1 MNGMYGDQIG
11 KKFETDGR
19 ARRYPGNT
27 VIADV
32 RPGCG
37 AYDVMTRL
45 RQMAIDAGFARSMIL
60 LPEDSYHM
68 TVIRG
73 LNDQVR
79 TDAFWPAALA
89 KNAPMTTADDYVSA
103 AVASVEMPGPIR
115 MKFRGVRVNSED
127 FRVLLSPA
135 DEEQMQIIRRFRDAV
150 AEAIGLKL
158 PGHDEYTCHITLAYT
173 LTVPEGEEAEKLA
186 ELVRE
191 MEDYISHQSVF
202 ETTPPYMAYYDDML
216 AFSAS
221 RIQRS

>member
-1 MNGMYGDQIG
+1 MYGEQIG
-11 KKFETDGR
+11 KKFEMDGS

-37 AYDVMTRL
+37 AYDVMTKL
-45 RQMAIDAGFARSMIL
+45 RQMTIDAGFAESMIL

-68 TVIRG
+68 TVLRG
-73 LNDQVR
+73 VNDLVR
-79 TDAFWPAALA
+79 ADAFWPEALP
-89 KNAPMTTADDYVSA
+89 KDAPMDAVDDYVSA
-103 AVASVEMPGPIR
+103 AVTSVEMPGPIR
-115 MKFRGVRVNSED
+115 MKFRGARVNGED

-135 DEEQMQIIRRFRDAV
+135 DDAQQAVLRAFRDKA
-150 AEAIGLKL
+150 AEAIGLRL
-158 PGHDEYTCHITLAYT
+158 PGHDEYTYHITLAYT
-173 LTVPEGEEAEKLA
+173 RLIPEGAEADRLRA
-186 ELVRE
+186 LVQD
-191 MEDYISHQSVF
+191 MERYIENQPAF

>member
-1 MNGMYGDQIG
+1 MYGDQIG
-11 KKFETDGR
+11 KKFEKNGS

-32 RPGCG
+32 QPGCG
-37 AYDVMTRL
+37 AYDVMTHL
-45 RQMAIDAGFARSMIL
+45 RQMAIDAGFAGSMIL

-79 TDAFWPAALA
+79 TDAFWPGALA
-89 KNAPMTTADDYVSA
+89 KDAPMTAVDDHVSA
-103 AVASVEMPGPIR
+103 AVASVPMPGPIR
-115 MKFRGVRVNSED
+115 MKFRGVRVSSED

-135 DEEQMQIIRRFRDAV
+135 DDEQMQIIRRFRDA
-150 AEAIGLKL
+150 AADAIGLRL

-173 LTVPEGEEAEKLA
+173 LTVPEGEEAQRLQKLIG
-186 ELVRE
+186 R
-191 MEDYISHQSVF
+191 MEDYIGGQPVF

-216 AFSAS
+216 AFSAG

>member
-1 MNGMYGDQIG
+1 MYGEQIG
-11 KKFETDGR
+11 KKFETDGG

-32 RPGCG
+32 RPGCS
-37 AYDVMTRL
+37 AYDVMMHL
-45 RQMAIDAGFARSMIL
+45 RQMALDAGFADGMIL

-68 TVIRG
+68 TVLRG

-79 TDAFWPAALA
+79 TDAFWPAALDRA
-89 KNAPMTTADDYVSA
+89 ASMDAVDDYVSA
-103 AVASVEMPGPIR
+103 AVASVSMPGPIR
-115 MKFRGVRVNSED
+115 MKFRGVRVNAED

-135 DEEQMQIIRRFRDAV
+135 DEEQQKILRTFRDEA
-150 AEAIGLKL
+150 ADAIGLRL
-158 PGHDEYTCHITLAYT
+158 PGHDAYTYHITLAYT
-173 LTVPEGEEAEKLA
+173 RLVPEGEAAERLQALVKDMEA
-186 ELVRE
+186 
-191 MEDYISHQSVF
+191 YIGNQAAF

>member
-1 MNGMYGDQIG
+1 MYGDQIG
-11 KKFETDGR
+11 KKFEADGS

-37 AYDVMTRL
+37 AYDVMTQL

-68 TVIRG
+68 TVLRG
-73 LNDQVR
+73 VNDLVR
-79 TDAFWPAALA
+79 TDAFWPSALA
-89 KNAPMTTADDYVSA
+89 KDAPMDAVDDYMAA
-103 AVASVEMPGPIR
+103 AVSRADMPGSIR
-115 MKFRGVRVNSED
+115 MKFRGIRVNGED

-135 DEEQMQIIRRFRDAV
+135 DEAQQAVLRAFRDQA
-150 AEAIGLKL
+150 ADEIGLRL
-158 PGHDEYTCHITLAYT
+158 PGHDEYTYHITLAYT
-173 LTVPEGEEAEKLA
+173 LLIPEGEEAHRLA
-186 ELVRE
+186 ALVAE
-191 MEDYISHQSVF
+191 MEELIKGQPPF

-216 AFSAS
+216 AFHAE

>member
-1 MNGMYGDQIG
+1 MKDMYGDQIG
-11 KKFETDGR
+11 KKFEADGR

-32 RPGCG
+32 RPGCV
-37 AYDVMTRL
+37 AYDVMTHL
-45 RQMAIDAGFARSMIL
+45 RQMAIDAGFAKSMIL

-89 KNAPMTTADDYVSA
+89 KDAPMTAVDDYVSA
-103 AVASVEMPGPIR
+103 AVASVEMPGSIR

-135 DEEQMQIIRRFRDAV
+135 DEEQMLIIRRFRDA
-150 AEAIGLKL
+150 AADAIGLRL

-173 LTVPEGEEAEKLA
+173 LTVPEGEKAERLA

-191 MEDYISHQSVF
+191 MEGYIGHQPVF

>member
-1 MNGMYGDQIG
+1 MYGSQIG
-11 KKFETDGR
+11 KKFEIDGS

-37 AYDVMTRL
+37 AYGVMTQL
-45 RQMAIDAGFARSMIL
+45 RQMAIDAGFADSMIL

-79 TDAFWPAALA
+79 TDAFWPASLDRSAS
-89 KNAPMTTADDYVSA
+89 MDDVDDYVSA
-103 AVASVEMPGPIR
+103 AVASVPMLEPIR
-115 MKFRGVRVNSED
+115 MRFRGIRVNEED

-135 DEEQMQIIRRFRDAV
+135 DDAQMQLIRRFRDA
-150 AEAIGLKL
+150 AADAIGLRL
-158 PGHDEYTCHITLAYT
+158 PGHDDYTCHITLAYT
-173 LTVPEGEEAEKLA
+173 RVVPEGEAAATLRA
-186 ELVRE
+186 LTAE
-191 MEDYISHQSVF
+191 MENLIGKQPVF
-202 ETTPPYMAYYDDML
+202 ETTPPYMAYYDNML

-221 RIQRS
+221 RIQRSGDA

>member
-1 MNGMYGDQIG
+1 MYGDQIG
-11 KKFETDGR
+11 KKFEMDGS

-32 RPGCG
+32 RPGCS
-37 AYDVMTRL
+37 AYDVMMHL
-45 RQMAIDAGFARSMIL
+45 RQMAIDNGFEKSMIL

-79 TDAFWPAALA
+79 TDAFWPASLA
-89 KNAPMTTADDYVSA
+89 KDAPMTAVDDYVSS

-135 DEEQMQIIRRFRDAV
+135 DEEQMAVIRRFRDA
-150 AEAIGLKL
+150 AASAIGLRL

-173 LTVPEGEEAEKLA
+173 LNVPEGQEAGRLA
-186 ELVRE
+186 ELVRK
-191 MEDYISHQSVF
+191 MESYIGNQPVF